1 MAISQVAADGVAT
14 ITLDRPEKLNALD
27 VAHLRELRRL
37 LSEASAQPDIHA
49 VVLTG
54 AGERAFCAGA
64 DLAAAPAAQTG
75 VAEAFGYDLDRA
87 AEHGLYIRLMDLSG
101 LRLRKPVIAAV
112 NGFCLGGGLELALQ
126 CDLIVAS
133 EQASFGLPEVV
144 VASLPGA
151 GGVPNLLRAI
161 PKAVAMR
168 MLLTGERIIRSARL
182 RDRPGLRP
190 VRSRRTGRGCG
201 SARPPHRRQRAARR
215 PARED
220 ARRSDAGPGPCPVDA
235 DDRAR
240 VGTAARHRGSGG
252 GAPRLRG
259 KAHAQLCWPLSRG
272 SLQSRPCTT

>member
-37 LSEASAQPDIHA
+37 LSEASARPDIHA

-168 MLLTGERIIRSARL
+168 MLLTGERLSARRAYEIGLVSDLFAPGALAEGAAALARRIAGNGPLAVQLVKMLADQTPDLGHAQSMQMTELAWGLL
-182 RDRPGLRP
+182 RDTEDRVEG
-190 VRSRRTGRGCG
+190 RR
-201 SARPPHRRQRAARR
+201 AFAEKRPP
-215 PARED
+215 
-220 ARRSDAGPGPCPVDA
+220 SY
-235 DDRAR
+235 
-240 VGTAARHRGSGG
+240 VGR
-252 GAPRLRG
+252 
-259 KAHAQLCWPLSRG
+259 
-272 SLQSRPCTT
+272 